1 MTRRGDTRT
10 LAPSTLRRYRDIGA
24 VLIKHGLADV
34 VDILR
39 LTPYVAWG
47 TRLIPG
53 GQGIDPTLSRAAR
66 IRLTLE
72 ELGPTFIKFGQALS
86 VRADLI
92 PPDLIAE
99 LVTLQDHTAPLAPG
113 VAEAA
118 IEDELGKPVSRLF
131 TSFEHEPMASASIA
145 QVHGAVLPSGELVA
159 VKVRRPGIAQVIAGD
174 IEILMQLARLVERQV
189 PALEIV
195 DPVGLVEEFARSI
208 RGELDLVREARNVER
223 CAANFAG
230 DPTVRLPRVYREL
243 STRGVLTLER
253 LEGIKISEL
262 DEAGAGP
269 FVKQLVARRGADAM
283 LRQVLVHG
291 FFHADPHPGNIL
303 VLDGQV
309 IGFLDFGIVGRL
321 DETSRSQLARVVRA
335 IWSRDVAELT
345 SLAIEITEPRGEVD
359 RRRLGRDLG
368 ALVES
373 YGDLPIGDL
382 SARDVLTDVVRVA
395 AKHRLRMPSSLMA
408 LIKALVTTEGV
419 GVQLD
424 PSFKMVEY
432 AAPLAETLWK
442 RELSPEAVA
451 KRVFGSLHET
461 ASALHAL
468 PQHLDAL
475 GRKAREGRL
484 EVRFVHK
491 NLDHFVQEMDR
502 SSNRIA
508 FALIIAALI
517 VGSSF
522 IIQIDR
528 GPIVY
533 GYPVLGLIG
542 FLVAGIFGIG
552 LAIAILRSGRL

>member
-1 MTRRGDTRT
+1 VTRRGDTRT

-208 RGELDLVREARNVER
+208 REELDLVREARNVER

-291 FFHADPHPGNIL
+291 FFHGDPHPGNIL

-309 IGFLDFGIVGRL
+309 IDVTQPACEGG
-321 DETSRSQLARVVRA
+321 ARHLEPR
-335 IWSRDVAELT
+335 RGGTDVAGHRDHRAT
-345 SLAIEITEPRGEVD
+345 GRG
-359 RRRLGRDLG
+359 G
-368 ALVES
+368 S
-373 YGDLPIGDL
+373 PP
-382 SARDVLTDVVRVA
+382 ARTRPW
-395 AKHRLRMPSSLMA
+395 R
-408 LIKALVTTEGV
+408 TG
-419 GVQLD
+419 
-424 PSFKMVEY
+424 
-432 AAPLAETLWK
+432 
-442 RELSPEAVA
+442 RELWRPAN
-451 KRVFGSLHET
+451 RR
-461 ASALHAL
+461 
-468 PQHLDAL
+468 P
-475 GRKAREGRL
+475 
-484 EVRFVHK
+484 VR
-491 NLDHFVQEMDR
+491 
-502 SSNRIA
+502 
-508 FALIIAALI
+508 
-517 VGSSF
+517 
-522 IIQIDR
+522 
-528 GPIVY
+528 P
-533 GYPVLGLIG
+533 
-542 FLVAGIFGIG
+542 
-552 LAIAILRSGRL
+552 

>member
-1 MTRRGDTRT
+1 
-10 LAPSTLRRYRDIGA
+10 
-24 VLIKHGLADV
+24 
-34 VDILR
+34 
-39 LTPYVAWG
+39 
-47 TRLIPG
+47 
-53 GQGIDPTLSRAAR
+53 
-66 IRLTLE
+66 
-72 ELGPTFIKFGQALS
+72 
-86 VRADLI
+86 
-92 PPDLIAE
+92 
-99 LVTLQDHTAPLAPG
+99 
-113 VAEAA
+113 
-118 IEDELGKPVSRLF
+118 
-131 TSFEHEPMASASIA
+131 
-145 QVHGAVLPSGELVA
+145 
-159 VKVRRPGIAQVIAGD
+159 
-174 IEILMQLARLVERQV
+174 
-189 PALEIV
+189 
-195 DPVGLVEEFARSI
+195 
-208 RGELDLVREARNVER
+208 
-223 CAANFAG
+223 
-230 DPTVRLPRVYREL
+230 
-243 STRGVLTLER
+243 
-253 LEGIKISEL
+253 
-262 DEAGAGP
+262 
-269 FVKQLVARRGADAM
+269 
-283 LRQVLVHG
+283 
-291 FFHADPHPGNIL
+291 
-303 VLDGQV
+303 
-309 IGFLDFGIVGRL
+309 
-321 DETSRSQLARVVRA
+321 
-335 IWSRDVAELT
+335 
-345 SLAIEITEPRGEVD
+345 VD

>member
-1 MTRRGDTRT
+1 VTRRGDTRT

-321 DETSRSQLARVVRA
+321 DETLRSQLARVVRA

>member
-1 MTRRGDTRT
+1 VTRRGDTRT

-145 QVHGAVLPSGELVA
+145 QVHGAVLPSGALVA

-208 RGELDLVREARNVER
+208 REELDLVREARNVER